1 MVTKIKQIF
10 KQAVLR
16 FWSLRVPLIVVCIL
30 LAALLCTAQYQ
41 DSSRVAS
48 AQMTLNY
55 SEASQGL
62 NPNRTRFTTTDL
74 TSDEVLQSTLYNAG
88 LEGQMTVEQLR
99 KAITVEPTDVT
110 NVSSSENYITTS
122 CSISRSWK
130 NPPAPD
136 RSHAAPDLLR
146 QLQGL
151 FHGALRREPERV
163 LLHHAGL
170 L

>member
-30 LAALLCTAQYQ
+30 LAALRCTAQYQ

-99 KAITVEPTDVT
+99 KAL
-110 NVSSSENYITTS
+110 
-122 CSISRSWK
+122 RW
-130 NPPAPD
+130 NPPM
-136 RSHAAPDLLR
+136 
-146 QLQGL
+146 
-151 FHGALRREPERV
+151 
-163 LLHHAGL
+163 
-170 L
+170 

>member
-30 LAALLCTAQYQ
+30 LVALLCTAQYQ

-62 NPNRTRFTTTDL
+62 NPNRTRFT
-74 TSDEVLQSTLYNAG
+74 
-88 LEGQMTVEQLR
+88 
-99 KAITVEPTDVT
+99 
-110 NVSSSENYITTS
+110 SSLKSGS
-122 CSISRSWK
+122 GFLKS
-130 NPPAPD
+130 
-136 RSHAAPDLLR
+136 LL
-146 QLQGL
+146 
-151 FHGALRREPERV
+151 P
-163 LLHHAGL
+163 
-170 L
+170 

>member
-30 LAALLCTAQYQ
+30 LAALRCTAQYQ

-88 LEGQMTVEQLR
+88 REQLGKLHHHQLQHQPAAGR
-99 KAITVEPTDVT
+99 TL
-110 NVSSSENYITTS
+110 
-122 CSISRSWK
+122 
-130 NPPAPD
+130 PAPD
-136 RSHAAPDLLR
+136 RSHTAPDLLR

>member
-30 LAALLCTAQYQ
+30 LAALRCTAQYQ

-122 CSISRSWK
+122 CSISL
-130 NPPAPD
+130 PAPD